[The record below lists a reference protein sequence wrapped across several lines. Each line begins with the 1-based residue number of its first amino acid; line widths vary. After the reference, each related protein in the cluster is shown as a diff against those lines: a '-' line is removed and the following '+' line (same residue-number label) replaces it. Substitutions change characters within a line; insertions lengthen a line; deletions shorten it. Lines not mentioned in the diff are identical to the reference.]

1 MDKYDYVTATIEEEK
16 VRLEKIIAYLED
28 KNDTSELLSYKERYN
43 NVCKYLNAKERYLNI
58 LNNINRFKSKLEELN
73 KIKDEYEV
81 DNILLE
87 DTLLKKFH
95 DDTNGKYRNLL
106 YEDIKN
112 EDKEIRDI
120 LYLLFE
126 KESSY
131 SLLVKKR
138 DKLLRIVD
146 QNRFPNTYN
155 TLINQN
161 VLIDKQENVLD
172 EIFIAENNIKVEE
185 DKISMIESS
194 VMTEPI
200 LKLLYEFWITNSY
213 DVKKV
218 DKSIVFKDN
227 KSFVSIKNSVMEEE
241 EKPIETTY
249 DNDNVTEDNG
259 FIDTVFP
266 DLNLPGVNEDFFVD
280 IDGKDYVKNDE

>member
-1 MDKYDYVTATIEEEK
+1 MDKYDYVTATIEDEK
-16 VRLEKIIAYLED
+16 IRLEKIIAYLE
-28 KNDTSELLSYKERYN
+28 NENNISELLSYKERYN
-43 NVCKYLNAKERYLNI
+43 NVCRYLNAKERYLNI
-58 LNNINRFKSKLEELN
+58 LNNINKFKDKLDELN

-95 DDTNGKYRNLL
+95 DDTNGRYRNLL
-106 YEDIKN
+106 YEDIKK
-112 EDKEIRDI
+112 EDKEIRNI

-138 DKLLRIVD
+138 NKLLRIVD
-146 QNRFPNTYN
+146 QNKFPNTYN

-161 VLIDKQENVLD
+161 VLIEKQDSILD

-185 DKISMIESS
+185 EKISIIEDS

-213 DVKKV
+213 DPKKV

-227 KSFVSIKNSVMEEE
+227 KSFVSIKNNIPE
-241 EKPIETTY
+241 EKVDVKEEVKND
-249 DNDNVTEDNG
+249 DNFDDV
-259 FIDTVFP
+259 IFP
-266 DLNLPGVNEDFFVD
+266 NLNLPGINEDFLVD
-280 IDGKDYVKNDE
+280 INGKDYVKNDK

>member
-1 MDKYDYVTATIEEEK
+1 MDKYDYVTATIEDEK
-16 VRLEKIIAYLED
+16 IRLEKIIAYLE
-28 KNDTSELLSYKERYN
+28 KENDTSSLLEYKERYN
-43 NVCKYLNAKERYLNI
+43 NVCKYLNAKERYLSILKNI
-58 LNNINRFKSKLEELN
+58 DKFKNKLDELN
-73 KIKDEYEV
+73 KVKDEYEV

-95 DDTNGKYRNLL
+95 DDTNGRYRNLL

-146 QNRFPNTYN
+146 QNKFPNTYN

-161 VLIDKQENVLD
+161 VLIDKQENILD

-185 DKISMIESS
+185 EKISMIESS

-213 DVKKV
+213 DPKKV
-218 DKSIVFKDN
+218 DKSIVFMDN
-227 KSFVSIKNSVMEEE
+227 KNFVSIKNSVLEEE
-241 EKPIETTY
+241 EKPIETTKE
-249 DNDNVTEDNG
+249 DKSFNDM
-259 FIDTVFP
+259 VFP
-266 DLNLPGVNEDFFVD
+266 DLNLPGINEDFFVD
-280 IDGKDYVKNDE
+280 IDGKDYVKNDK